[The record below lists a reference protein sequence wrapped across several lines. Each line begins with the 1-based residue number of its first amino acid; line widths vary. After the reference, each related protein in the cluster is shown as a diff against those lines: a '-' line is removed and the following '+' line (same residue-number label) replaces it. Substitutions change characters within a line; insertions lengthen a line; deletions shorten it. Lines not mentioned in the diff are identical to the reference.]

1 MLDLFAYFGS
11 QGVWLVPLL
20 IFLARMSDVS
30 LGTFRIILVS
40 RGMSRWAG
48 GVGFFES
55 LLWLIA
61 LSQVFQHLDRPINYV
76 AYAGG
81 YGAGTALGVLLERR
95 VALGLVAVRII
106 TREDATELIEQLA
119 AESFGVTRV
128 AARGLHGRVRLIFT
142 IAKRRHLGRLL
153 EIVREEHP
161 KAFVSV
167 SDVRAAEEG
176 FVAPR
181 SSRSLLMGWAKKK

>member
-1 MLDLFAYFGS
+1 MLDLFSYFGA
-11 QGVWLVPLL
+11 QGTWLVPLL
-20 IFLARMSDVS
+20 IYLARMSDVS

-81 YGAGTALGVLLERR
+81 YGTGTALGVLLERR

-106 TREDATELIEQLA
+106 TREDATELIEQLGD
-119 AESFGVTRV
+119 ENFGVTRV

-142 IAKRRHLGRLL
+142 IAKRKNLSRLMD
-153 EIVREEHP
+153 IVRQQHP

-167 SDVRAAEEG
+167 SDVRSAEEG
-176 FVAPR
+176 FVAP
-181 SSRSLLMGWAKKK
+181 SSRRRMLMGWAKRK